1 MYKLYFLFS
10 LFYSLLLPLIFSVDK
25 VGLNPVFAQEISFFR
40 TSPRL
45 VRSHSTFTFPNAI
58 STYIFEIEIP
68 KDAENSLHKVI
79 INQQINT
86 ETINFFPEN
95 IRASIMGNNYQ
106 NQPVNVETTI
116 NIVGDK
122 NEIIIKLEPSIPAG
136 NRVKLEVK
144 ARNPL
149 YGGIY
154 QFGVTAYPQGENS
167 RSLYLGIARFHFD
180 QPGGRF

>member
-1 MYKLYFLFS
+1 VYKRYFLFS
-10 LFYSLLLPLIFSVDK
+10 LFYCLLLPLIFSVDK

-68 KDAENSLHKVI
+68 KEAENSLNKII
-79 INQQINT
+79 INQQQNT
-86 ETINFFPEN
+86 ETINFFPDKTKAFIINNNQQILIDNVKTTNN
-95 IRASIMGNNYQ
+95 IDDN
-106 NQPVNVETTI
+106 
-116 NIVGDK
+116 K
-122 NEIIIKLEPSIPAG
+122 NEIIIELNPSIPAG